1 MTAPEWLRL
10 NWGRWGADDQ
20 RGTLNYITPEVTQAA
35 ARLVRR
41 GVTYDLGTTVGTAAP
56 RTPARLPTIRSTR
69 RRGGATGRAFGD
81 DYLTFNTHT
90 STHVD
95 SLAHVWWDGQL
106 YNGHDAEVHVTSWDG
121 ATRNG
126 IETMGGF
133 ATRGVLLDVA
143 GRRGVPHLPHGHR
156 ISASELEDTAQAQGV
171 TVRSGD
177 ALLVR
182 TGWIHVWSEDRER
195 FLRDTPGLGED
206 GMLEYLHGHQVA
218 ALGADNVAVEAWD
231 PGVVIPLHTP
241 LIRGFGLVLLELL
254 DLERLAADRVHEFLF
269 VASPLRI
276 TGALGSPL
284 NPLAVA

>member
-1 MTAPEWLRL
+1 M
-10 NWGRWGADDQ
+10 
-20 RGTLNYITPEVTQAA
+20 
-35 ARLVRR
+35 
-41 GVTYDLGTTVGTAAP
+41 
-56 RTPARLPTIRSTR
+56 
-69 RRGGATGRAFGD
+69 
-81 DYLTFNTHT
+81 
-90 STHVD
+90 
-95 SLAHVWWDGQL
+95 
-106 YNGHDAEVHVTSWDG
+106 TSWDG

-143 GRRGVPHLPHGHR
+143 GHRGVPHLPHGHR
-156 ISASELEDTAQAQGV
+156 ISARELETTAQAH
-171 TVRSGD
+171 

-182 TGWIHVWSEDRER
+182 TGCIRVWSEDRER
-195 FLRDTPGLGED
+195 FLQDTPGLGED
-206 GMLEYLHGHQVA
+206 GMLEYLHSHQVA

-276 TGALGSPL
+276 IGALGSPL